1 MKQKGLAPILIIL
14 LIAAATFGYL
24 IYSGKINLNQTT
36 TQVSQPSPTPDETA
50 NWKTYTGETL
60 YTTDG
65 SSLFTIKYPA
75 EWLLEGNILYP
86 FGKKDLAYKIV
97 LGAGGH
103 GGPGP
108 QETKTF
114 PGGSAKYY
122 WNKNEFAAGG
132 YASFAADNKN
142 VYIFEVTV
150 PKDKEVEY
158 QKIFDQML
166 ATFKFQ

>member
-1 MKQKGLAPILIIL
+1 MNKQKGLAPILIVL
-14 LIAAATFGYL
+14 LIATAIGGYL
-24 IYSGKINLNQTT
+24 IYSGKINLPQKQTT
-36 TQVSQPSPTPDETA
+36 QTETLTGETA
-50 NWKTYTGETL
+50 NWKTYRGESV
-60 YTTDG
+60 YTNDG
-65 SSLFTIKYPA
+65 SSMFTIRYPSD
-75 EWLLEGNILYP
+75 WLLEGNILYP